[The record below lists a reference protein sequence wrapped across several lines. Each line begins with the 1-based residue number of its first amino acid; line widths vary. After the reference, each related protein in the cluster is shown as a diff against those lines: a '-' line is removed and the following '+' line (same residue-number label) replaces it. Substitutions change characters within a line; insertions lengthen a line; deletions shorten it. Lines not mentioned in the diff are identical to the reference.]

1 MKGIFVWWEDSSAG
15 MVEWRYICMENGG
28 QFLTTKLTI
37 KMLMLFVSSSDMTLD
52 VSYKCEI

>member
-1 MKGIFVWWEDSSAG
+1 
-15 MVEWRYICMENGG
+15 MENGG
-28 QFLTTKLTI
+28 QFLMTKLTI